1 MFEKKRLIAI
11 GIAVMLV
18 AFGTLMLSGCKES
31 EPEPEP
37 EPISAAEAVGKAF
50 EDAGI
55 EMDEETK
62 AVIESARTK
71 AEQAVCPIMGNA
83 IDKSI
88 STEYKGQKVYFCC
101 AMCID
106 TFNKEPEKY
115 LSKLPQFGD
124 K

>member
-1 MFEKKRLIAI
+1 MFEKKRFIAI
-11 GIAVMLV
+11 GVAVMLV
-18 AFGTLMLSGCKES
+18 AFGTLTLSGCKEA

-37 EPISAAEAVGKAF
+37 VSAAEAVEKAF
-50 EDAGI
+50 KDAGI
-55 EMDEETK
+55 EIDEDTK
-62 AVIESARTK
+62 AVIDAAKIK
-71 AEQAVCPIMGNA
+71 AEQTVCPIMGNK

-106 TFNKEPEKY
+106 TFKKEPEKY
-115 LSKLPQFGD
+115 LSKLPQFGG